1 MDVTF
6 KFFSITGDSRTRV
19 CNELSKC
26 KIYDL
31 TRNSEEWTTKLKLL
45 IGDLQNMSVQIDD
58 SEMIT
63 HILSN
68 LPEKYQNMVDII
80 EY

>member
-26 KIYDL
+26 KIYDI

-45 IGDLQNMSVQIDD
+45 IEDLQNMDERIDD
-58 SEMIT
+58 TEMMP

-68 LPEKYQNMVDII
+68 LPKS
-80 EY
+80 